1 MYKRVMPSAA
11 ILLCVSMPVMADEY
25 RFTYS
30 WTAPAYLPTDTPSY
44 GMRYRLAGG
53 IPVVKTDTA
62 TPAGS
67 FDFSSAPGV
76 LLEVCPQN
84 KNGPALIVPD
94 CTAPAHWVAVGSTQP
109 PLTVPPVP
117 GGFSGTLIRVG
128 P

>member
-1 MYKRVMPSAA
+1 MKRF
-11 ILLCVSMPVMADEY
+11 LCVVLSLFSLSALADNY

-30 WTAPAYLPTDTPSY
+30 WTAPTYLPTDTPTY
-44 GMRYRLAGG
+44 GMRYRLGG
-53 IPVVKTDTA
+53 GTPVVQTDTA

-67 FDFSSAPGV
+67 FDFSAAPGV

-94 CTAPAHWVAVGSTQP
+94 CALPAHWVAVGSTQP
-109 PLTVPPVP
+109 ALTTPPMP

>member
-1 MYKRVMPSAA
+1 MKHFLFVVLS
-11 ILLCVSMPVMADEY
+11 LFSMSVLADNY
-25 RFTYS
+25 RFSYA
-30 WTAPAYLPTDTPSY
+30 WTAPNYLPTDTPTY
-44 GMRYRLAGG
+44 GMQYRLGG
-53 IPVVKTDTA
+53 GTPVVQTDTA

-84 KNGPALIVPD
+84 KNGPALIVPE
-94 CTAPAHWVAVGSTQP
+94 CTAPSHWVAVGSTHP
-109 PLTVPPVP
+109 TLTTPSMP

>member
-1 MYKRVMPSAA
+1 MKRFLFVVLSLFSLSA
-11 ILLCVSMPVMADEY
+11 LADDY

-30 WTAPAYLPTDTPSY
+30 WNAPTYLPTDKPSY

-53 IPVVKTDTA
+53 TPVVQTDTA

-67 FDFSSAPGV
+67 FDFSAASGV

-94 CTAPAHWVAVGSTQP
+94 CTAPEHWVAVGSTQP
-109 PLTVPPVP
+109 ALTTPPVP